1 MVPPNSLIIVYRIV
15 CRLIVYPINV
25 IETSSWRRS
34 KNIGTNN
41 VILCQMFNAHCAV
54 TQCIVMQN
62 GNVIFDDNNIIK
74 HHAMESATHLLSSW
88 NGLFQEDKRSLN
100 DDDKILK

>member
-1 MVPPNSLIIVYRIV
+1 
-15 CRLIVYPINV
+15 
-25 IETSSWRRS
+25 
-34 KNIGTNN
+34 
-41 VILCQMFNAHCAV
+41 MFNAHCAV

-62 GNVIFDDNNIIK
+62 VNIIFDDNNIIK
-74 HHAMESATHLLSSW
+74 HQAMESATHLLLSSW